1 MSWES
6 SVNKV
11 LDTAGRHTA
20 HVSLADWHGAIA
32 DHTGL
37 LWPDGIHP
45 QPSGAKVYARV
56 VLAAIQAQL
65 PHASPSACNHRVTA
79 SP

>member
-1 MSWES
+1 
-6 SVNKV
+6 
-11 LDTAGRHTA
+11 
-20 HVSLADWHGAIA
+20 
-32 DHTGL
+32 
-37 LWPDGIHP
+37 
-45 QPSGAKVYARV
+45 V